1 MSSGEIDTLRKCP
14 TGIKGLDEITGG
26 GIPLGRPTLV
36 CGGTGCGKTLLAMEF
51 LVRGTTDYGDPGVFV
66 SFEEAPKELRQN
78 FASLGFDLADLEQQR
93 KLVIDYL
100 HIERAEVEETGEYD
114 LEGLFIRL
122 GSAIDS
128 IGARR
133 VVLDTIEALFN
144 GFDNEHILRAE
155 LRRLFRWLKDR
166 GVTAVITGEQGE
178 KTLTRYGLEEYVADC
193 VIFLNHRTE
202 GQIATR
208 RLRIVKYRGTGHG
221 TNEYPF
227 LIDEQGFS
235 IMPITSMGLDHPVSE
250 ERISSGIPRLDAML
264 GGKGYYRGSSI
275 LISGTAGTGKTS
287 MSSHF
292 VDAAC
297 RRSERCLYFAFEESQ
312 AQIIRNMKSLGLDLQ
327 QWVTA
332 GLLHFVPARPTQYG
346 LEMHLVAM
354 HKKVEEL
361 RPDVVVI
368 DPISNLL
375 GTATQPEVQGM
386 LCRLIDFLK
395 MNNISALCT
404 DLTLAGNALE
414 ITQAGISSLMD
425 TWLLLKVI
433 EGNGERNRG
442 LYILK
447 SRGMN
452 HSNQVREF
460 VISDKGIKLLD
471 VYVGS
476 GGVLTGSARIAQE
489 AREVEES
496 FQRTREIERKQLEI
510 ERKRKEMESRI
521 AVLQTRFEEERA
533 ELERLLIAEQKNQ
546 QNSSLEMSVMARLR
560 HADEIFDPAAG

>member
-1 MSSGEIDTLRKCP
+1 
-14 TGIKGLDEITGG
+14 
-26 GIPLGRPTLV
+26 
-36 CGGTGCGKTLLAMEF
+36 
-51 LVRGTTDYGDPGVFV
+51 
-66 SFEEAPKELRQN
+66 
-78 FASLGFDLADLEQQR
+78 
-93 KLVIDYL
+93 
-100 HIERAEVEETGEYD
+100 
-114 LEGLFIRL
+114 
-122 GSAIDS
+122 
-128 IGARR
+128 
-133 VVLDTIEALFN
+133 
-144 GFDNEHILRAE
+144 
-155 LRRLFRWLKDR
+155 
-166 GVTAVITGEQGE
+166 
-178 KTLTRYGLEEYVADC
+178 
-193 VIFLNHRTE
+193 
-202 GQIATR
+202 
-208 RLRIVKYRGTGHG
+208 
-221 TNEYPF
+221 
-227 LIDEQGFS
+227 
-235 IMPITSMGLDHPVSE
+235 
-250 ERISSGIPRLDAML
+250 
-264 GGKGYYRGSSI
+264 
-275 LISGTAGTGKTS
+275 
-287 MSSHF
+287 
-292 VDAAC
+292 
-297 RRSERCLYFAFEESQ
+297 
-312 AQIIRNMKSLGLDLQ
+312 
-327 QWVTA
+327 
-332 GLLHFVPARPTQYG
+332 
-346 LEMHLVAM
+346 MHLVAM

-560 HADEIFDPAAG
+560 HADEVFDPAAG